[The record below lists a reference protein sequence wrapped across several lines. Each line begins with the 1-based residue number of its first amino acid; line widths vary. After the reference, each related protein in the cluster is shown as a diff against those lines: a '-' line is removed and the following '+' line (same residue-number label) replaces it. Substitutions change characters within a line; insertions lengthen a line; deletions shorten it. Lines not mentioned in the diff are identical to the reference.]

1 MFAKKRPP
9 KKGPARVGGR
19 QVRAQ
24 QRGGEGRAAFRVQSV
39 PWVTP
44 RWRLLSWRAGSGGWM
59 ILLSR
64 TAIHG
69 QATGGEGPVAFSAQI
84 SALT

>member
-59 ILLSR
+59 I
-64 TAIHG
+64 
-69 QATGGEGPVAFSAQI
+69 PYPAQQFM
-84 SALT
+84 AKPLEAKGRWRFLHR